1 MLEGAYA
8 RAEKS
13 LGPEH
18 PGSLNSLRALAELD
32 LESGRPEEALAKLK
46 RVASVLAS
54 RRQGS
59 GLLTGQ
65 RFSDDIGPSLRRAAS
80 ASLATAAWRL
90 GGATN
95 PTSVNNAD
103 DAFSAAQL
111 STQSTAAAAISQM
124 AVRFASSEDAL
135 GRLVRQGQDLL
146 QRWQAIDEQ
155 LTAEAG
161 ESSVDPK
168 ARQELRAELDRI
180 DKDLGEADRRL
191 AVEYPQYAALTQ
203 PGSLK
208 IAEVQKLLGTDEA
221 ILAFLIGDKESFVW
235 AISQERFSWQ
245 RLPLGRQALGEKV
258 VRLRKGLDI
267 VELQKG
273 ATTGKVELFDLKLAH
288 ELYAELIG
296 PVAHALEG
304 KRGIFVVPSGPLTSL
319 PFHLLVTDPPAK
331 AIDDLKQIPAY
342 SAASWI
348 INLHAITLLPSV
360 PSLNALRELSKRP
373 SGSKPLVGYGDPA
386 FGVSKRP
393 PGPAPRKPATTRPG
407 RVYTAFWKGG
417 VIDLEALAMGLEPLP
432 ETAEELQGV
441 AKALGGSP
449 QDIHLGPGSLRDF
462 RQEDRSQPVSRC
474 VFRHARLGRRRGIR
488 PRRARPCAFH
498 ARDRDR
504 LGRWTTHGL
513 RGGATQAQCRLGR
526 AVRLQHGSGRQ
537 GRRRGVFR
545 AGAGIL
551 LRRRPHAARLP
562 LVGQLGCRRSA
573 HHQGL

>member
-1 MLEGAYA
+1 MGCSV
-8 RAEKS
+8 KS
-13 LGPEH
+13 
-18 PGSLNSLRALAELD
+18 
-32 LESGRPEEALAKLK
+32 
-46 RVASVLAS
+46 
-54 RRQGS
+54 
-59 GLLTGQ
+59 T
-65 RFSDDIGPSLRRAAS
+65 II
-80 ASLATAAWRL
+80 W
-90 GGATN
+90 
-95 PTSVNNAD
+95 
-103 DAFSAAQL
+103 
-111 STQSTAAAAISQM
+111 AAI
-124 AVRFASSEDAL
+124 R
-135 GRLVRQGQDLL
+135 
-146 QRWQAIDEQ
+146 
-155 LTAEAG
+155 
-161 ESSVDPK
+161 P
-168 ARQELRAELDRI
+168 
-180 DKDLGEADRRL
+180 RL

-208 IAEVQKLLGTDEA
+208 IAEVQKLLGTNEA

-304 KRGIFVVPSGPLTSL
+304 KRGIFIVPSGPLTSL

-331 AIDDLKQIPAY
+331 AIDDLKQMRDY

-360 PSLNALRELSKRP
+360 PSLKALRELSKRP
-373 SGSKPLVGYGDPA
+373 SGTKPLVGYGDPA

-393 PGPAPRKPATTRPG
+393 ASPAPRKPATTRPG

-449 QDIHLGPGSLRDF
+449 QDIHLGPAASETVVKKTDLSQF
-462 RQEDRSQPVSRC
+462 RV
-474 VFRHARLGRRRGIR
+474 VYFA
-488 PRRARPCAFH
+488 
-498 ARDRDR
+498 
-504 LGRWTTHGL
+504 THGL
-513 RGGATQAQCRLGR
+513 VAGEVSGLGEPALALSTPATATDLDDGLLTASEVAQLKLNADWVVLSACNTAAGDKAGAEAFSGLARAFFYAGARTLLASHWSVDSAA
-526 AVRLQHGSGRQ
+526 AVRLTTKAFDLINLNPSMGR
-537 GRRRGVFR
+537 
-545 AGAGIL
+545 AEA
-551 LRRRPHAARLP
+551 LRQSMLAFMNDPSDPLNAYPALWAP
-562 LVGQLGCRRSA
+562 FALVGDG
-573 HHQGL
+573 G